1 MDNYYCLKWTF
12 TPSDYFGQELSPSLE
27 GVTISIGHGVAEAR
41 VDKAIYEQDFS
52 LRKKLHE
59 YLLQA
64 FRGAQLS
71 VLEPFELSWPAE
83 TEIRADG
90 KRIVYF
96 GPSTISAS
104 SRASANNTVIHKADG
119 TVIDTKAERLAQ
131 KRQFGELVQKHSSDR
146 YLVGMLRS
154 ISSALTNKDN
164 CLVYLYEI
172 LDSLTLK
179 FSTKKQA
186 LAALSLTK
194 DSWSTLGRLANDEP
208 LQEGRH
214 RGRAVVDLRPAT
226 QMELDECMSI
236 AREFVVAYIQY
247 LEEMTALNPTK

>member
-12 TPSDYFGQELSPSLE
+12 TPSDYFEQELSPSLE
-27 GVTISIGHGVAEAR
+27 GLTISIGHGVAEAR

-83 TEIRADG
+83 TEIRADS

-96 GPSTISAS
+96 RPLTISAS
-104 SRASANNTVIHKADG
+104 SRASANVVIHKADG

-131 KRQFGELVQKHSSDR
+131 KTQFGELVQKHSSDR

-164 CLVYLYEI
+164 CLFYLYEI
-172 LDSLTLK
+172 LDSLTLR
-179 FSTKKQA
+179 FITKKQA

-194 DSWSTLGRLANDEP
+194 DSWSTLGRLANHAP

-214 RGRAVVDLRPAT
+214 RGKAVVGLRPAT